1 MRCAYVCVHTYIY
14 MVERLFTKTSSFTY
28 REVDDA
34 GVGRECEGGVGG
46 AEDVVRR
53 QDAAQ
58 AAERL

>member
-1 MRCAYVCVHTYIY
+1 